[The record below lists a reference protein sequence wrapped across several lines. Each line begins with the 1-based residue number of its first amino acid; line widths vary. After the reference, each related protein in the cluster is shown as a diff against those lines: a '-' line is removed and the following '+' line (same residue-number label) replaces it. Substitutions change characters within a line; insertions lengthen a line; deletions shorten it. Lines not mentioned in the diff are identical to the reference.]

1 MKIFTKTKALIALF
15 VLAIL
20 GTTSVFIASSPI
32 KAAEDVPIESKLEVG
47 NATQGVGPA
56 KSVNA
61 RVDDVVNITVWY
73 HNIELPDSGRIAEN
87 VNVRIAIPGVKTQT
101 HQVTSRVAGTNTN
114 VVNDLATVNT
124 SIASNLTY
132 IPGTATRRY
141 NAGTNESPNWVIA
154 GIPDTVVS
162 TGYNVPQLRP
172 CWNFQE
178 SINVQ
183 ARVTAALISITTQV
197 KLEGTDGWVT
207 SMNADEGANLA
218 FLISIKN
225 EGNERLTNVIVR
237 DSLPAGMEFVPGS
250 ARLTN
255 ANYPN
260 GYTLSDG
267 LVGAGVNI
275 GNYGVGSNA
284 YIRFNATIDDDL
296 NQCGAYRFVNVAAV
310 RSDQLGEYYNTA
322 VVSTNNICVTSE
334 SGLMIVKFHDR
345 DGDRTEDSNEERLSG
360 WRFRVVGNDV
370 DTILTTDSN
379 GIARLNDI
387 EAGSYTVTE
396 ILTEGWTNT
405 TGLSIQRNVPDNTI
419 SVFTFGN
426 RMVTPPV
433 TPPGGGEVTL
443 PKSGPAETAAMAF
456 GTMSFSGAAAAWIRS
471 KKRLLG
477 SFRK

>member
-1 MKIFTKTKALIALF
+1 MKLFTKTKALIALA

-20 GTTSVFIASSPI
+20 GATSAFVATSPI
-32 KAAEDVPIESKLEVG
+32 KAAEDVHIESRLEVG
-47 NATQGVGPA
+47 NATQKVGPA
-56 KSVNA
+56 KTVNA

-73 HNIELPDSGRIAEN
+73 HNIELPDSGQIAEN
-87 VNVRIAIPGVKTQT
+87 VNVRVAIPGVKTQT

-124 SIASNLTY
+124 SIASNLSY

-141 NAGTNESPNWVIA
+141 NTGTNENPVWTVQSIS
-154 GIPDTVVS
+154 DSVVS
-162 TGYNVPQLRP
+162 TGYNVPVLNP

-183 ARVTAALISITTQV
+183 ARVTASVISITKQV
-197 KLEGTDGWVT
+197 KVEGTDGWVT
-207 SMNADEGANLA
+207 SINAEEGDNMA
-218 FLISIKN
+218 FLITVKN

-237 DSLPAGMEFVPGS
+237 DSLPEGLEFVSGS
-250 ARLTN
+250 ARLIN

-260 GYTLSDG
+260 GYTLSDS
-267 LVGAGVNI
+267 LIGAGVNI
-275 GNYGVGSNA
+275 GNYGAGSNA
-284 YIRFNATIDDDL
+284 YVRFNATVSEDL
-296 NQCGAYRFVNVAAV
+296 NQCGTYRFVNVAAV

-322 VVSTNNICVTSE
+322 TVTTENFCVSNE

-345 DGDRTEDSNEERLSG
+345 DGDRIEDANEERLSG

-396 ILTEGWTNT
+396 ILTRGWTNT
-405 TGLSIQRNVPDNTI
+405 TGLSLQRTVPDNTV
-419 SVFTFGN
+419 SVFTYGN
-426 RMVTPPV
+426 RRTVPNDE
-433 TPPGGGEVTL
+433 PGGDVTEL
-443 PKSGPAETAAMAF
+443 PTSGPVETAAAAF
-456 GTMSFSGAAAAWIRS
+456 GTMSFSGVAVAWARS
-471 KKRLLG
+471 KKKLLNA
-477 SFRK
+477 FRK

>member
-1 MKIFTKTKALIALF
+1 MKIFTKTKALIAVL

-20 GTTSVFIASSPI
+20 GTTSAFVASSPI
-32 KAAEDVPIESKLEVG
+32 KAAEDVPIESRLEVG
-47 NATQGVGPA
+47 NATQGVGPS

-73 HNIELPDSGRIAEN
+73 HNIELPNSGQIAEN
-87 VNVRIAIPGVKTQT
+87 VNVRISIPGIKTTT
-101 HQVTSRVAGTNTN
+101 HQVASRVAGTNTN

-141 NAGTNESPNWVIA
+141 NAGTNENPNWVIN
-154 GIPDTVVS
+154 GISDSVVS
-162 TGYNVPQLRP
+162 TGYNVPQLNP

-183 ARVTAALISITTQV
+183 ARVTASVISITKQV
-197 KLEGTDGWVT
+197 KEEGTDGWVT
-207 SMNADEGANLA
+207 SMNAEEGDNLA
-218 FLISIKN
+218 FLITIRN

-237 DSLPAGMEFVPGS
+237 DSLPVGLEFVSGS

-260 GYTLSDG
+260 GYALSDS
-267 LVGAGVNI
+267 LVGVGVNI
-275 GNYGVGSNA
+275 GNYGSGSNA
-284 YIRFNATIDDDL
+284 YVRFNARVSDDL
-296 NQCGAYRFVNVAAV
+296 TQCGAYRFVNVAAV

-322 VVSTNNICVTSE
+322 TVSTENFCVANE

-345 DGDRTEDSNEERLSG
+345 DGDRIEDTNEERLSG

-387 EAGSYTVTE
+387 ETGFYTVTE
-396 ILTEGWTNT
+396 ILATGWTNT
-405 TGLSIQRNVPDNTI
+405 TGLSLQRNIPDNVV

-426 RMVTPPV
+426 RRLSQPEE
-433 TPPGGGEVTL
+433 PGGDIGEL
-443 PKSGPAETAAMAF
+443 PKSGPAETAAMAL
-456 GTMSFSGAAAAWIRS
+456 GTMSFSGAAAAWVRS

-477 SFRK
+477 AFRK